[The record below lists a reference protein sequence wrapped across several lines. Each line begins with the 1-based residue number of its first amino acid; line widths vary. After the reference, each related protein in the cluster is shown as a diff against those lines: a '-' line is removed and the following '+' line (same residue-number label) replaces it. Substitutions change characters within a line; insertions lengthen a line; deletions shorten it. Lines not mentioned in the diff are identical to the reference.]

1 MPSKNSGS
9 SNAPLADPSLVRII
23 FLNRFYW
30 PNESA
35 TAQLLHD
42 LARHLAAQGHDV
54 TVVTSDSTDSS
65 RPSQE
70 TVAGVR
76 IRRVSRHSQR
86 IGVATKGREF
96 AFFLLGAARALFALA
111 RRDTVVVAM
120 TDPPLLGVMANFI
133 TGLRGAR
140 LVNWTQDIYP
150 EIAIRLSSRRAPA
163 LAASLLL
170 PLRNLAWRQSEH
182 CVAISEGM
190 AGHLHEEGVATGDTS
205 VIANWAPQGLSPQP
219 ASAGDAL
226 RKEWGLG
233 GQFIVAYSGN
243 LGRVHDLDSILAL
256 AEELRPEPRI
266 TLLLIGGGPGRAGLE
281 AAASSRGLAN
291 VQFRPAQ
298 PRSRLAESLAVADA
312 HLVTLRPE
320 CADLVFPSKF
330 YGIVQIGRPIVFI
343 GPRDCEL
350 ARIVERHGLGLAASP
365 SDLRAL
371 AIGLRAWAADRSAHA
386 RATAAALAYGREHA
400 TPARSLSAWDTL
412 LRRLT

>member
-1 MPSKNSGS
+1 MR
-9 SNAPLADPSLVRII
+9 LI

-42 LARHLAAQGHDV
+42 LARHLAAHGHEV
-54 TVVTSDSTDSS
+54 TVITSDSSESS
-65 RPSQE
+65 RPREE

-76 IRRVSRHSQR
+76 ILRVSRHSHR

-96 AFFLLGAARALFALA
+96 AFFLLGAARALLARA

-120 TDPPLLGVMANFI
+120 TDPPLLGIMARFV

-150 EIAIRLSSRRAPA
+150 EIAIRLSARRAPA

-182 CVAISEGM
+182 SVAISEGM
-190 AGHLHEEGVATGDTS
+190 AGHLHEEGVAPANTS
-205 VIANWAPQGLSPQP
+205 VIANWAPQGLAPQP
-219 ASAGDAL
+219 ASAGEAL
-226 RKEWGLG
+226 RAEWGLQ
-233 GQFIVAYSGN
+233 GQFVIAYSGN

-256 AEELRPEPRI
+256 AGELRPEPKI

-281 AAASSRGLAN
+281 AAASSRGLTN
-291 VQFRPAQ
+291 IQFRPAQ
-298 PRSRLAESLAVADA
+298 PRARLGESLAVADA

-320 CADLVFPSKF
+320 CADLVFPSKV

-350 ARIVERHGLGLAASP
+350 ARIVERHGLGLAAAP
-365 SDLRAL
+365 GDLAAL
-371 AIGLRAWAADRSAHA
+371 AAGLRGWVADRTAHA
-386 RATAAALAYGREHA
+386 AASSAALAYGREHA
-400 TPARSLSAWDTL
+400 TPQRPLAAWDAL
-412 LRRLT
+412 LRRLA

>member
-1 MPSKNSGS
+1 MR
-9 SNAPLADPSLVRII
+9 LI

-54 TVVTSDSTDSS
+54 TVITSDSVDST
-65 RPSQE
+65 RPQQE
-70 TVAGVR
+70 TVAGVHIWR
-76 IRRVSRHSQR
+76 ASKHSHRV
-86 IGVATKGREF
+86 GVATKGKEF
-96 AFFLLGAARALFALA
+96 ACFLVGAARALFALA
-111 RRDTVVVAM
+111 RRDTLVVAM
-120 TDPPLLGVMANFI
+120 TDPPLLGIMANFI

-140 LVNWTQDIYP
+140 LINWTQDIYP

-163 LAASLLL
+163 FAASLLL
-170 PLRNLAWRQSEH
+170 PLRNLAWRQSAQ

-190 AGHLHEEGVATGDTS
+190 AGHLYEEGVAPADTS
-205 VIANWAPQGLSPQP
+205 VIANWAPQGLVPQP

-226 RKEWGLG
+226 RAEWGLR
-233 GQFIVAYSGN
+233 GQFVIAYSGN
-243 LGRVHDLDSILAL
+243 LGRVHDLDSIVAL

-266 TLLLIGGGPGRAGLE
+266 TLLIIGGGPGRAGLE
-281 AAASSRGLAN
+281 AAVSSRDLTN

-298 PRSRLAESLAVADA
+298 PRARLAESLAVADA

-330 YGIVQIGRPIVFI
+330 YGIVQIGRPTVFI

-350 ARIVERHGLGLAASP
+350 ARIVERHGLGLAATP
-365 SDLRAL
+365 RELRQL
-371 AIGLRAWAADRSAHA
+371 AAHLRVWATDRATHA
-386 RATAAALAYGREHA
+386 AATAATVAYARDHA
-400 TPARSLSAWDTL
+400 TPARSLAAWDTL
-412 LRRLT
+412 LRRLA

>member
-1 MPSKNSGS
+1 MR
-9 SNAPLADPSLVRII
+9 LI
-23 FLNRFYW
+23 FINRFYW

-54 TVVTSDSTDSS
+54 TVITSDSADSA
-65 RPSQE
+65 RPRRE
-70 TVAGVR
+70 TAAGVR
-76 IRRVSRHSQR
+76 IRRVSHHSQR

-96 AFFLLGAARALFALA
+96 GLFLIGAARALFALA

-120 TDPPLLGVMANFI
+120 TDPPLLGIMAGLVS
-133 TGLRGAR
+133 GLRGAR

-150 EIAIRLSSRRAPA
+150 EIAIRLSNRRAPA

-190 AGHLHEEGVATGDTS
+190 ARHLYDAGVPPADIS
-205 VIANWAPQGLSPQP
+205 VIANWAPQGLAPQP

-226 RKEWGLG
+226 RTEWGLR
-233 GQFIVAYSGN
+233 GQFVVAYSGN
-243 LGRVHDLDSILAL
+243 LGRVHDLDSILDL
-256 AEELRPEPRI
+256 AEELLPEPRI

-291 VQFRPAQ
+291 IQFRPAQ
-298 PRSRLAESLAVADA
+298 PRARLAESLAVADA

-330 YGIVQIGRPIVFI
+330 YGIVRIGRPTVFI

-365 SDLRAL
+365 GDLRAL
-371 AIGLRAWAADRSAHA
+371 AAGLRAWAGDRTAHA
-386 RATAAALAYGREHA
+386 AATVAALAYARDHA
-400 TPARSLSAWDTL
+400 SPARSFSAWEAL
-412 LRRLT
+412 LRRLA

>member
-1 MPSKNSGS
+1 MR
-9 SNAPLADPSLVRII
+9 LI

-54 TVVTSDSTDSS
+54 TVITSDSVDSS
-65 RPSQE
+65 RPRQE
-70 TVAGVR
+70 TVSGVH
-76 IRRVSRHSQR
+76 IRRVSQHSQR
-86 IGVATKGREF
+86 IGVATKGKEF
-96 AFFLLGAARALFALA
+96 AFFLVGAARALLALA
-111 RRDTVVVAM
+111 QRDTVVVAM
-120 TDPPLLGVMANFI
+120 TDPPLLGIMANAI

-140 LVNWTQDIYP
+140 LINWTQDIYP
-150 EIAIRLSSRRAPA
+150 EIAIRLSSRRALA

-170 PLRNLAWRQSEH
+170 PLRNLAWRQSTH

-190 AGHLHEEGVATGDTS
+190 ASHLHEEGVAPVDTS
-205 VIANWAPQGLSPQP
+205 VIANWAPQGLAPQP

-226 RKEWGLG
+226 RAEWGLR
-233 GQFIVAYSGN
+233 GQFVIAYSGN
-243 LGRVHDLDSILAL
+243 LGRVHDLESIIAL

-266 TLLLIGGGPGRAGLE
+266 TLLLIGGGPGRASLE

-298 PRSRLAESLAVADA
+298 PRARLAESLAVADA

-330 YGIVQIGRPIVFI
+330 YGIVQIGRPTVFI

-350 ARIVERHGLGLAASP
+350 ARIVERHGLGLAATTG
-365 SDLRAL
+365 DLRPL
-371 AIGLRAWAADRSAHA
+371 AASLRTWATDHSAHA
-386 RATAAALAYGREHA
+386 AATAAAVAYARDHA
-400 TPARSLSAWDTL
+400 APARSLAAWSAL
-412 LRRLT
+412 LHRLA

>member
-1 MPSKNSGS
+1 MR
-9 SNAPLADPSLVRII
+9 LI

-54 TVVTSDSTDSS
+54 TVVTSDSVDSS
-65 RPSQE
+65 RPKRE
-70 TVAGVR
+70 TVAGVH
-76 IRRVSRHSQR
+76 IRRVSHHSQR

-96 AFFLLGAARALFALA
+96 VFFLLGAARALFALA

-120 TDPPLLGVMANFI
+120 TDPPLLGIMANFV

-150 EIAIRLSSRRAPA
+150 EIAIRLSNHRAPA

-170 PLRNLAWRQSEH
+170 PWRNLAWRQSEH

-190 AGHLHEEGVATGDTS
+190 ARHLHEEGVAHAHTS

-226 RKEWGLG
+226 RAEWGLS
-233 GQFIVAYSGN
+233 GQFVVAYSGN

-256 AEELRPEPRI
+256 AEELRTEPRV

-281 AAASSRGLAN
+281 AAAASRGHAN
-291 VQFRPAQ
+291 IQFRPAQ
-298 PRSRLAESLAVADA
+298 PRARLAESLAVADA

-350 ARIVERHGLGLAASP
+350 ASIVEDHGLGLAGSP
-365 SDLRAL
+365 DDLRSL
-371 AIGLRAWAADRSAHA
+371 ASGLRAWAAHRPAYA
-386 RATAAALAYGREHA
+386 TATAAAVAYGREHA
-400 TPARSLSAWDTL
+400 AAGRSLSAWEGL
-412 LRRLT
+412 LHRLA